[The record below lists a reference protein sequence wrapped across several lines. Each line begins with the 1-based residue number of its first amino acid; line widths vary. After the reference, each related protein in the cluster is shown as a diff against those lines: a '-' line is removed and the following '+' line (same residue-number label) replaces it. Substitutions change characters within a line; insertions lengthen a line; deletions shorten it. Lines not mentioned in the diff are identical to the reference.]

1 MSSLNFCPWPEIIPC
16 PRGASAGRFQPLE
29 ASQAVPASRGR
40 LQGLLHG
47 CLTDSVLSCLV
58 FKRSHP
64 ARQLPLTWA
73 AGIKRTNSVTG
84 QSESTESQ
92 NARRRLSPNLLSD
105 LEFLAGSSPK
115 LLPDFHTTPR
125 PAGIHST
132 EVREP
137 GFTPRDHRGQEKG
150 QWDPRRA
157 GGDREPRAPQAR
169 TQGHVARPVRPWSGV
184 GRALGGGPPKASGA
198 WPRRGGPRGALA
210 PPHPRPRPRG
220 REAVRPAV
228 ADKVV

>member
-1 MSSLNFCPWPEIIPC
+1 MRWMCQLHEGALQHPLL
-16 PRGASAGRFQPLE
+16 RGGRIHMPLLP
-29 ASQAVPASRGR
+29 VPS
-40 LQGLLHG
+40 
-47 CLTDSVLSCLV
+47 TDLGSWN
-58 FKRSHP
+58 
-64 ARQLPLTWA
+64 Q
-73 AGIKRTNSVTG
+73 RTNSVTG

-137 GFTPRDHRGQEKG
+137 GFTPRDHTGQEKG

-169 TQGHVARPVRPWSGV
+169 TQGHVARPV
-184 GRALGGGPPKASGA
+184 
-198 WPRRGGPRGALA
+198 
-210 PPHPRPRPRG
+210 
-220 REAVRPAV
+220 
-228 ADKVV
+228 